1 MLNFSLSILERNY
14 KMVAEFNGV
23 PYLILYIV
31 MIAGFLMYTYQTLF
45 TTVDWLAKYGIHES
59 AVLPTR
65 VLGSF
70 VAAISLLGIYFLFV
84 GLGGAWIFLIYIF
97 VQACIL
103 VVAGYIT
110 VTSSNAATLDG
121 VKYTAE
127 GYIAP
132 LCFAIV
138 SAILIYGLSDKI
150 YT

>member
-1 MLNFSLSILERNY
+1 
-14 KMVAEFNGV
+14 MVAEFNGV
-23 PYLILYIV
+23 LYLILYICHCLGD
-31 MIAGFLMYTYQTLF
+31 IRAIYQTLF
-45 TTVDWLAKYGIHES
+45 TTVDWLTKYGIHES

-84 GLGGAWIFLIYIF
+84 GLGGAWIFLVYIF

-110 VTSSNAATLDG
+110 VTGSNAATLEG

-127 GYIAP
+127 AYVSP
-132 LCFAIV
+132 LFFAIV

>member
-1 MLNFSLSILERNY
+1 MLEFFINFFERGH

-23 PYLILYIV
+23 LYLILYILMV
-31 MIAGFLMYTYQTLF
+31 AGFLMYTYQTLF
-45 TTVDWLAKYGIHES
+45 TTVDWLTKYGIHES

-65 VLGSF
+65 VLGTF
-70 VAAISLLGIYFLFV
+70 VAAVSLLGIYFLFA
-84 GLGGAWIFLIYIF
+84 GLGGAWVYLAYIF
-97 VQACIL
+97 IQACIL

-110 VTSSNAATLDG
+110 VTSSNAATLEG

-127 GYIAP
+127 AYISP
-132 LCFAIV
+132 LFFAIA